1 MVMACL
7 ATVQRSGWRV
17 PDDAAIIGVGDEI
30 FSRYT
35 TPTLTAISILT
46 AEIGRRAA
54 DMLLT
59 QINDEP
65 LPETGGAAALL
76 TCVNRAAVNRWTSC
90 GATVLRFDPTAL
102 LVEADRLP
110 VTFYPAEVPGLCTLV
125 NLPAPPHRTE
135 GRR

>member
-1 MVMACL
+1 VTRSPVPLLLCIKPFDTCQKSWYNIPPKLIRPLLQFSANGVMVMACL

-65 LPETGGAAALL
+65 LPETGGLL
-76 TCVNRAAVNRWTSC
+76 
-90 GATVLRFDPTAL
+90 
-102 LVEADRLP
+102 
-110 VTFYPAEVPGLCTLV
+110 LC
-125 NLPAPPHRTE
+125 
-135 GRR
+135 